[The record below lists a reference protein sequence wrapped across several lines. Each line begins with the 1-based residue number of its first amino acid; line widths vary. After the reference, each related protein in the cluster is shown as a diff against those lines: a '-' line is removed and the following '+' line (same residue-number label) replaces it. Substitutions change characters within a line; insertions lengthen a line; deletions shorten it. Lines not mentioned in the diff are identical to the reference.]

1 MYKNIRK
8 IATATIVTSLL
19 MGPVYFTIESGKANA
34 ETVKAVDEE
43 MKQRK
48 EIGNVLIESIEENK
62 SSFKDP
68 KEAEIL
74 KTKAEQYRDGVAE
87 RGRATIAAKAGAK
100 SIKAVV
106 NKVEQKAWDNIIK
119 QVEKRTG
126 TQLVVLHYQSI
137 NKLCD
142 YLTGFEGELSNDITK
157 YLVQNGFNRQIAGV
171 IARVFIG
178 VVL

>member
-1 MYKNIRK
+1 MYKSVKK
-8 IATATIVTSLL
+8 IAAATIATSLL

-34 ETVKAVDEE
+34 ETVKTVDEE
-43 MKQRK
+43 MKQREK
-48 EIGNVLIESIEENK
+48 IGNALIESIEENK

-68 KEAEIL
+68 NEAEVL
-74 KTKAEQYRDGVAE
+74 KSKAKQYRDGIAE
-87 RGRATIAAKAGAK
+87 RGKATIAAKAGAK

-106 NKVEQKAWDNIIK
+106 NKVGQKAWDNIVK

-137 NKLCD
+137 NKFCD
-142 YLTGFEGELSNDITK
+142 YLTGFEGKLSDGITE

-171 IARVFIG
+171 ISRVFIG

>member
-1 MYKNIRK
+1 M
-8 IATATIVTSLL
+8 TSLL
-19 MGPVYFTIESGKANA
+19 VGPIYITIESSKANA
-34 ETVKAVDEE
+34 ETVESVDKE
-43 MKQRK
+43 MKQREK
-48 EIGNVLIESIEENK
+48 IGNALLESIEENK

-68 KEAEIL
+68 NEAKII
-74 KTKAEQYRDGVAE
+74 KSNAKQYRDGIAE
-87 RGRATIAAKAGAK
+87 RGKATITAKAGAK

-106 NKVEQKAWDNIIK
+106 NKVGQKTWDNIVK

-126 TQLVVLHYQSI
+126 TELVVLHYQSI
-137 NKLCD
+137 NKFCD
-142 YLTGFEGELSNDITK
+142 YLTGFEGKLSDGITE